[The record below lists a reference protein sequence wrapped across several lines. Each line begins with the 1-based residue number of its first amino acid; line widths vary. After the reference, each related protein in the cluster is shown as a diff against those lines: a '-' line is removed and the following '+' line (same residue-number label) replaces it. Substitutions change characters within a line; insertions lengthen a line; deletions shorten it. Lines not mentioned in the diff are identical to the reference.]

1 MTETAPVT
9 RRFSVLVADDD
20 VLVREA
26 LGGLIEDHPE
36 LTLAGSADCGTGA
49 AEFCARRHPDLA
61 VLDVMMP
68 AGGSEAVSAIRAVSP
83 RTVVVAYTARS
94 DRRTRERLL
103 ASGAAAVFVKGTE
116 TDLAGALY
124 GILTTGGDATRRA

>member
-1 MTETAPVT
+1 MT

-20 VLVREA
+20 ALVREA

-36 LTLAGSADCGTGA
+36 LTLAGSADSGTGA
-49 AEFCARRHPDLA
+49 AEFCAERHPDLA

-68 AGGSEAVSAIRAVSP
+68 AGGSEAVLAIRAASP

-94 DRRTRERLL
+94 DRSTRRRLL
-103 ASGAAAVFVKGTE
+103 ASGAAAVFVKGAE

-124 GILTTGGDATRRA
+124 RILTVGENA